1 MRISDWSS
9 DVALP
14 ISVDLGGGEVVQ
26 LQFVQSGVK
35 GGAGQGRIAHAFV
48 FSCNLLSVAGG
59 SFFARR
65 IWSRTTTTRSAA
77 PARLRLHC
85 GKSSRVAPAARRSE
99 EHTYELQSLMRISYA
114 VFCLN
119 KQYTNSL
126 RLRR

>member
-35 GGAGQGRIAHAFV
+35 GGAGQGRIAHAIV

-85 GKSSRVAPAARRSE
+85 GRSE
-99 EHTYELQSLMRISYA
+99 E
-114 VFCLN
+114 
-119 KQYTNSL
+119 
-126 RLRR
+126 RRVGKAGVSTCRSRGSRYLEKKKTQ

>member
-35 GGAGQGRIAHAFV
+35 GGAGQGRIAHAIV

-65 IWSRTTTTRSAA
+65 IWSRTTTTRRAA

-85 GKSSRVAPAARRSE
+85 GKNSRVSPAAKPARSARVVRARR
-99 EHTYELQSLMRISYA
+99 TLDQI
-114 VFCLN
+114 
-119 KQYTNSL
+119 
-126 RLRR
+126 RRTACRDKEWYNVD